1 VLAASMMTGFVFLL
15 QGIVPT
21 ESLSRTSLLLFV
33 MGVAISGAIIYLGIL
48 IKLKVFSNQQL
59 NNIFEALFFFQAAA
73 VVIVLLFSIY
83 L

>member
-1 VLAASMMTGFVFLL
+1 MMTGFVFLL